1 MSDLPRSEPSIE
13 DIILSAAHHV
23 RPSRDLRPR
32 TIEAARKH
40 CQDRRSEQTLGGL
53 VLAIMLLLLLT
64 NSPVSQYS
72 EQLRARR
79 EIPRA
84 AEIERLALQ
93 YSHDRQVGAH
103 FALSEAFNRL
113 RLSHAVR
120 FGQPMQKRAWA
131 ANQLSR
137 H

>member
-1 MSDLPRSEPSIE
+1 MSDLPRSESSIE

-32 TIEAARKH
+32 TIEAARKY
-40 CQDRRSEQTLGGL
+40 CQDRRSEQTLGGM

-64 NSPVSQYS
+64 SSPVSRYS
-72 EQLRARR
+72 KQLRARC

-113 RLSHAVR
+113 RQSQAVR
-120 FGQPMQKRAWA
+120 FGQPMQARSWVG
-131 ANQLSR
+131 NQLSR